1 MTACNMEHLH
11 ISQFLGILVVM
22 LVAAKV
28 FGYLA
33 QRLGQPAVLGELIG
47 GVVVGRSV
55 LGLVDPG
62 VETIQLVSE
71 LGVVILLF
79 AIGLETDLG
88 RLLKVGAT
96 SLAVAVV
103 GVALP
108 FALGFAACRL
118 MGQTTVVSIV
128 AAATLTATSVGIT
141 ARVLSDLGRL
151 HEPEGQII
159 LGAAVIDDVLGLL
172 ILGIVG
178 ELAEGREVS
187 LQGVFQTTASAVGF
201 LVGAILVGRHVVPIL
216 FRWVGRIELPGTATA
231 LALVTAFGLAWLA
244 DRCGSAMI
252 IGAFAAGL
260 VVVRAPQSHEI
271 ERGITEIGHFFVP
284 LFFVAVGAAVDLNA
298 MNPLEASSRQ
308 SLLIGLVLIAV
319 GVAGKLAAGYAP
331 FWFRGNKLV
340 IGVGMVPR
348 GEVGLIFAQAG
359 LQSGVFGAGLFGAV
373 TMMVIV
379 TTLFAPPVLKH
390 LIGRADSPEI
400 EGESAGV
407 AELVTDA

>member
-1 MTACNMEHLH
+1 M
-11 ISQFLGILVVM
+11 
-22 LVAAKV
+22 
-28 FGYLA
+28 
-33 QRLGQPAVLGELIG
+33 LGELIG
-47 GVVVGRSV
+47 GVVVGKSV
-55 LGLVDPG
+55 LGLVDSQ

-88 RLLKVGAT
+88 RLLKVGMT

-108 FALGFAACRL
+108 FVLGFAACRML
-118 MGQTTVVSIV
+118 GQSTLVSIV

-172 ILGIVG
+172 ILGVVG

-187 LQGVFQTTASAVGF
+187 FVGVLQTTARRSGLSGGRASGRTTRRSDC
-201 LVGAILVGRHVVPIL
+201 LPLGKPDRTAGNGDGA
-216 FRWVGRIELPGTATA
+216 F
-231 LALVTAFGLAWLA
+231 ALVTAFGLAWLA
-244 DRCGSAMI
+244 DRCGSALI

-284 LFFVAVGAAVDLNA
+284 LFFVAVGSAVDLNA
-298 MNPLEASSRQ
+298 MNPVDPTSRQ
-308 SLLIGLVLIAV
+308 SLLIGVVLIVV

-331 FWFRGNKLV
+331 FWFPGNKLV

-359 LQSGVFGAGLFGAV
+359 LASGVFAQG
-373 TMMVIV
+373 
-379 TTLFAPPVLKH
+379 
-390 LIGRADSPEI
+390 S
-400 EGESAGV
+400 SARSQ
-407 AELVTDA
+407 